1 MEFSSTT
8 IKNGSSKV
16 GDFRIDYTITYEGEE
31 KVSKIDAQVKRLPGE
46 KAADIHSGYASLVV
60 STGRF
65 LFQMTS
71 NVTSDERKALFADF
85 EKTISELTK

>member
-1 MEFSSTT
+1 MVFSSTT

-16 GDFRIDYTITYEGEE
+16 SDFRMDYSITYEGDD
-31 KVSKIDAQVKRLPGE
+31 KVSKIDAQMKRLPGE
-46 KAADIHSGYASLVV
+46 KAAEIYSGYASFVV

>member
-16 GDFRIDYTITYEGEE
+16 GDFRMDYTVTYEGDD
-31 KVSKIDAQVKRLPGE
+31 KVSKIDAQVKRMGE
-46 KAADIHSGYASLVV
+46 KAAEIHSGYVSFVV
-60 STGRF
+60 STGRY

-71 NVTSDERKALFADF
+71 NVTGDERKALFDDF
-85 EKTISELTK
+85 EKTISELVK

>member
-16 GDFRIDYTITYEGEE
+16 GDFRIDYTITYDGDN
-31 KVSKIDAQVKRLPGE
+31 KVSKIDAQVKRTGE
-46 KAADIHSGYASLVV
+46 KAAEIYSGYASFVV

-85 EKTISELTK
+85 EKTIAELTK